1 MMDKLT
7 LLVYLG
13 LSGLIGI
20 AALGVAYLCYV
31 IHSIVRIADALE
43 RIADAL
49 ESDDEE
55 GEEQ

>member
-7 LLVYLG
+7 LPLYLG
-13 LSGLIGI
+13 FLSLTCI

-31 IHSIVRIADALE
+31 IHSIVRIANALE
-43 RIADAL
+43 RVADAL

-55 GEEQ
+55 GEE

>member
-1 MMDKLT
+1 MDKET

-13 LSGLIGI
+13 LSGLAVI
-20 AALGVAYLCYV
+20 AAFGVAYLCYV

-43 RIADAL
+43 RVADAL

>member
-1 MMDKLT
+1 MDKYT

-20 AALGVAYLCYV
+20 AAFGVAYLFYV

-43 RIADAL
+43 RVADAL

>member
-1 MMDKLT
+1 MDKET

-13 LSGLIGI
+13 LSGLAFI

-43 RIADAL
+43 RVADAL
-49 ESDDEE
+49 KSGDEE

>member
-1 MMDKLT
+1 MDKLT

-43 RIADAL
+43 RVADAL

>member
-1 MMDKLT
+1 MDKQT

-20 AALGVAYLCYV
+20 AAFGVAYLFYV

-43 RIADAL
+43 RVADAL

>member
-1 MMDKLT
+1 MDKET

-13 LSGLIGI
+13 LSGLAVI
-20 AALGVAYLCYV
+20 AAFGVTYLCYV

-43 RIADAL
+43 RVADAL

>member
-1 MMDKLT
+1 MDKQI
-7 LLVYLG
+7 LLVHLG
-13 LSGLIGI
+13 LLGLIGI
-20 AALGVAYLCYV
+20 AILGFAYLCYV

-43 RIADAL
+43 RVADAL

>member
-1 MMDKLT
+1 MDKET

-13 LSGLIGI
+13 LSGLAII
-20 AALGVAYLCYV
+20 AAFGVAYLCYV

-43 RIADAL
+43 RVADAL